1 MGQQTTFRDQLA
13 EVVRSVD
20 DGTLAEMRVLLESMR
35 PQEIA
40 DLLESTPTRVRQV
53 VWELIDAETSHQ
65 VLQYLGDDVR
75 AAFLAQMGTEELLA
89 AAEELDTDDFADIL
103 QQLPDTITTQ
113 VLNSMA
119 AHQRSRVEQVL
130 AYAEDSAGGLMNT
143 DFITIRPRHTLELV
157 LRYLRRY
164 RDLPESTDS
173 LIVVNDRDEY
183 VGVLRLARLVSTDP
197 SVIVREVMDVDV
209 EAIPVTMS
217 DAEVAHIFADQDLV
231 SAPVVDAQGL
241 VVGRITVD
249 DVVDVI
255 IEDADETMLARAG
268 LDVDEDTF
276 APIFRSA
283 RSRAV
288 WLGVNL
294 LTALLAAAVIDV
306 FEDTIAKVVALAI
319 LMPIVASMGGIAGT
333 QTLTLMI
340 RGQAL
345 GQISSSNLMWLLN
358 REVVV
363 SLINGVLWAALVAA
377 GTAYL
382 FDDRTLGALI
392 GIAIVLNMVV
402 AAVAG
407 SLLPEILQRMR
418 IDPAL
423 AGGVVLTT
431 VTDVAGFFVFLG
443 LATIAYL

>member
-1 MGQQTTFRDQLA
+1 MSSAESFQSQLD
-13 EVVRSVD
+13 EVIRSVD
-20 DGTLAEMRVLLESMR
+20 EGTLAEMRVQLESMR
-35 PQEIA
+35 PQEVA
-40 DLLESTPTRVRQV
+40 DLLESTPLRVRKV
-53 VWELIDAETSHQ
+53 VWDILDDETSHQ
-65 VLQYLGDDVR
+65 VLQYLTDEVR
-75 AAFLAQMGTEELLA
+75 GAFLAEMDTEELLA
-89 AAEELDTDDFADIL
+89 AGEELDLDDFADIL
-103 QQLPDTITTQ
+103 QQLPETISAQ
-113 VLNSMA
+113 VLTSMA
-119 AHQRSRVEQVL
+119 AHQRARVERVL
-130 AYAEDSAGGLMNT
+130 SYPEDSAGGLMNT
-143 DFITIRPRHTLELV
+143 DFVAVRPRHTLELV

-164 RDLPESTDS
+164 RELPESTDS
-173 LIVVNDRDEY
+173 LVVVNDSDQY
-183 VGVLRLARLVSTDP
+183 VGTLPLSRLVSRDP
-197 SVIVREVMDVDV
+197 SVTVREVMGTEV
-209 EAIPVTMS
+209 EPIPVTMS
-217 DAEVAHIFADQDLV
+217 DAAVAQIFADQDLL
-231 SAPVVDAQGL
+231 SAPVVDETGM

-255 IEDADETMLARAG
+255 IEDADELVLSRAG

-276 APIFRSA
+276 APVFRSA

-294 LTALLAAAVIDV
+294 VTALLAAAVIDI

-333 QTLTLMI
+333 QTLTLVI

-345 GQISSSNLMWLLN
+345 GHISRSNILWLLN

-363 SLINGVLWAALVAA
+363 AFLNGLLWASLVAI

-382 FDDRTLGALI
+382 FDDITLGALI
-392 GIAIVLNMVV
+392 GVAIVLNMLV
-402 AAVAG
+402 AALSG
-407 SLLPEILQRMR
+407 SLLPSLLQRLR

-443 LATIAYL
+443 LATLAYL

>member
-1 MGQQTTFRDQLA
+1 MSQQTTFRDQLA

-89 AAEELDTDDFADIL
+89 AADELDTDDFADIL

-164 RDLPESTDS
+164 RDLPASTDN

-183 VGVLRLARLVSTDP
+183 VGVLPLARLVSTDP

-231 SAPVVDAQGL
+231 SAPVVDAQGR

-294 LTALLAAAVIDV
+294 VTALLAAAVIDV

-392 GIAIVLNMVV
+392 GIAIVLNMIV

>member
-1 MGQQTTFRDQLA
+1 
-13 EVVRSVD
+13 
-20 DGTLAEMRVLLESMR
+20 MRVLLESMR

-40 DLLESTPTRVRQV
+40 SLIESNPTRVRQV
-53 VWELIDAETSHQ
+53 VWELIDEETSHQ

-75 AAFLAQMGTEELLA
+75 AAFLARMDTAELVA
-89 AAEELDTDDFADIL
+89 AADELDTDDFADIL
-103 QQLPDTITTQ
+103 QQLPDTITSQ
-113 VLNSMA
+113 VLASMEA
-119 AHQRSRVEQVL
+119 NQRSRVEQVL
-130 AYAEDSAGGLMNT
+130 SYAEDSAGGLMNT
-143 DFITIRPRHTLELV
+143 EFVTVRPRHTLELV

-164 RDLPESTDS
+164 RALPEATDS

-183 VGVLRLARLVSTDP
+183 VGTLPLSRLVTTDP
-197 SVIVREVMDVDV
+197 SVTVREIMDVDV
-209 EAIPVTMS
+209 DAIPVTLS
-217 DAEVAHIFADQDLV
+217 DTEVAHIFADQDLV
-231 SAPVVDAQGL
+231 SAPVVDSAGI

-255 IEDADETMLARAG
+255 IEDADETVLARAG

-276 APIFRSA
+276 APVLRSA

-333 QTLTLMI
+333 QTLTLVI
-340 RGQAL
+340 RGEAL
-345 GQISSSNLMWLLN
+345 GQISRGNIFWLLN

-363 SLINGVLWAALVAA
+363 ALLNGVLWAALVAI
-377 GTAYL
+377 GTTYL
-382 FDDRTLGALI
+382 FNDSTLGTLI
-392 GIAIVLNMVV
+392 GVAIVLNMLI
-402 AAVAG
+402 AAIAG
-407 SLLPEILQRMR
+407 SLLPSMLIRLR

-431 VTDVAGFFVFLG
+431 ITDVAGFFLFLG
-443 LATIAYL
+443 LATLAYL

>member
-1 MGQQTTFRDQLA
+1 MSQLTTFRDQLA

-20 DGTLAEMRVLLESMR
+20 DGTLADMRVLLESMR

-65 VLQYLGDDVR
+65 VLQYLADDVR
-75 AAFLAQMGTEELLA
+75 AAFLAQMDTEELLA

-103 QQLPDTITTQ
+103 QQLPGTITTQ

-119 AHQRSRVEQVL
+119 AHQRSRMEQVL

-183 VGVLRLARLVSTDP
+183 VGVLPLARLVSTDP
-197 SVIVREVMDVDV
+197 SVTVREVMNVDV
-209 EAIPVTMS
+209 EAIPVSMS
-217 DAEVAHIFADQDLV
+217 DADVAHIFADQDLL
-231 SAPVVDAQGL
+231 SAPVIDAQGL

-255 IEDADETMLARAG
+255 IEDADETVLARAG
-268 LDVDEDTF
+268 LDVDEDAF
-276 APIFRSA
+276 APILRSA

-294 LTALLAAAVIDV
+294 VTALLAAAVIDV

-363 SLINGVLWAALVAA
+363 ALINGVLWAALVAL

-382 FDDRTLGALI
+382 FEDQTLGALI

-407 SLLPEILQRMR
+407 SLLPALLQRMK